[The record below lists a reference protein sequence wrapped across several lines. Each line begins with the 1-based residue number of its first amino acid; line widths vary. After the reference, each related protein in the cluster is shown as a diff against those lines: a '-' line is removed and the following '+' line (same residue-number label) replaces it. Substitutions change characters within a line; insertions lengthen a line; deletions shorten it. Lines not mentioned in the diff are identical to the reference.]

1 MTYSITYKSSFYQK
15 SFSQLALLI
24 GLSILPFAVFSAVPD
39 GYPADYQKIIDDA
52 NEEGKVVIYATTDTK
67 TVQPLI
73 KDFNTLYPG
82 IQVEYNDMNSTEI
95 YNRFISEQAA
105 GGASGDLVWNSS
117 MDSGIKLAT
126 DFAMTYESPEV
137 KHLPNWANYDNK
149 AFGTTFE
156 PVVIVY
162 NKTLVPKDD
171 VPRNLAELGKL
182 IANNQET
189 FKNKVTTYD
198 IEKSAVGFMLAV
210 QDNIHHPDY
219 FGLMKDLGSAN
230 LVVQSSVGTML
241 ERISSGEMLIG
252 YNLLGPYA
260 EIKAKTDPALG
271 IVYSDE
277 YTLIVSRVAF
287 ISEAGEHPNAA
298 KLWLD
303 YLLSARGQALI
314 ADSAQLG
321 AIRDDIPGPNG
332 SKAITER
339 IPGQVKPIPID
350 DSLLAFLEQTK
361 RLNFINQWRDAT
373 NK

>member
-1 MTYSITYKSSFYQK
+1 MTNFITYKTPSYQRPLSK
-15 SFSQLALLI
+15 LAVLI
-24 GLSILPFAVFSAVPD
+24 GLSVFPFAALSNIPE
-39 GYPADYQKIIDDA
+39 GYPAEYQKIIDEA

-73 KDFNTLYPG
+73 KDFNALYPE

-105 GGASGDLVWNSS
+105 GGSSGDLVWNSS

-126 DFAMTYESPEV
+126 DFAMTYESPEM
-137 KHLPNWANYDNK
+137 KNLPTWANYDNK

-162 NKTLVPKDD
+162 NKTLVPEAD
-171 VPRNLAELGKL
+171 VPSNLTELGTL
-182 IANNQET
+182 IANNKDN

-210 QDNIHHPDY
+210 QDNTHHPDY
-219 FGLMKDLGSAN
+219 FGLMKNLGAAN

-271 IVYSDE
+271 IVYSDD

-321 AIRDDIPGPNG
+321 AIRADIPGPNG

-361 RLNFINQWRDAT
+361 RLEFINQWRDAT

>member
-1 MTYSITYKSSFYQK
+1 MKHLSFTKISLALSLALSSF
-15 SFSQLALLI
+15 AL
-24 GLSILPFAVFSAVPD
+24 FAEVPA
-39 GYPADYQKIIDDA
+39 GYPAEYQDIIDAA
-52 NEEGKVVIYATTDTK
+52 NKEGKVVIYATTDTK

-73 KDFNTLYPG
+73 KDFNQLYPN

-95 YNRFISEQAA
+95 YNRFISEQAS

-117 MDSGIKLAT
+117 MDSGIKLALDYAT
-126 DFAMTYESPEV
+126 EYASPEA
-137 KHLPNWANYDNK
+137 KNLPDWANYESK

-162 NKTLVPKDD
+162 NKTLLAESEVPK
-171 VPRNLAELGKL
+171 NLTQLGDLVSK
-182 IANNQET
+182 NQDK

-198 IEKSAVGFMLAV
+198 IEKSAVGFMLAT
-210 QDNIHHPDY
+210 QDNQNHPDY
-219 FGLMKDLGSAN
+219 FGLMKNLGSAN

-241 ERISSGEMLIG
+241 ERISSGEMLVG

-260 EIKAKTDPALG
+260 EIKAQNDPSLG

-287 ISEAGEHPNAA
+287 ISDAGEHKNAA

-303 YLLSARGQALI
+303 YILSARGQELI
-314 ADSAQLG
+314 ANSAQLG
-321 AIRDDIPGPNG
+321 AVRDDITGNNG
-332 SKAITER
+332 AKAIRER
-339 IPGQVKPIPID
+339 IKGEVKPIPINE
-350 DSLLAFLEQTK
+350 SLLTYLEQNK
-361 RLNFINQWRDAT
+361 RLDFINQWRAAT